1 MALPG
6 GAVSGKYWLVQYTV
20 AQNSVSSRLDPTGG
34 VAGTATGY
42 IIEFANTA
50 AEASAA
56 AKQSLG
62 SNASSI
68 GNVTGPYGTSAQA
81 DAAQSAAVSKLGK
94 ATQAG
99 TIPNPLSGIDAIG
112 AFFNA
117 LGEAN
122 TWIRVSKVVVG
133 GLLLIIGLVHIT
145 GAGGAAA
152 NVARK
157 VPLPI

>member
-81 DAAQSAAVSKLGK
+81 DAAQSAAESKLSK

-99 TIPNPLSGIDAIG
+99 SIPNPLSGLAAIG
-112 AFFNA
+112 AFFGA

-122 TWIRVSKVVVG
+122 TWIRVAKVAVG

-145 GAGGAAA
+145 GAGNAAA
-152 NVARK
+152 NIARK